1 MTTFFSLD
9 GSYGD
14 ANNLFVTDTTQ
25 WTLEDWEEIDLFL
38 PSLLKSIGLYLS
50 QTNCLRL
57 HNFRLTKKRWSLC
70 YLRVGVVVG
79 FDKVGVNNYLA
90 FVVLVY

>member
-25 WTLEDWEEIDLFL
+25 WTLEDWEEIEMARD
-38 PSLLKSIGLYLS
+38 SD
-50 QTNCLRL
+50 RMEVAEE
-57 HNFRLTKKRWSLC
+57 LTTK
-70 YLRVGVVVG
+70 YTMET
-79 FDKVGVNNYLA
+79 A
-90 FVVLVY
+90 Q